1 VRGGG
6 GDVVAHSQ
14 CVRAKCLLVGVPVV
28 LGDGLG
34 SVFAFMTVH
43 MGVVVAVGDRG
54 GGRGRRLSPSWPL
67 RMVPINKTTVLNMV
81 IERL

>member
-1 VRGGG
+1 
-6 GDVVAHSQ
+6 VVAHSQ

-43 MGVVVAVGDRG
+43 MGVVVAVG
-54 GGRGRRLSPSWPL
+54 GRHLPPSWSL
-67 RMVPINKTTVLNMV
+67 RMVPIKKP
-81 IERL
+81 RYC

>member
-1 VRGGG
+1 M
-6 GDVVAHSQ
+6 VAHSQ

-54 GGRGRRLSPSWPL
+54 GGRGRRLPPSWPL

-81 IERL
+81 TERL